1 MAKAKLLR
9 MVIPKFSSEAKE
21 AAWWDAHRAEVE
33 ADIRARL
40 TNLAE
45 RTAADINERANA
57 MNDEKRAWADSETK
71 KIALACGVEL
81 LSGRYV
87 TCIR

>member
-1 MAKAKLLR
+1 

-71 KIALACGVEL
+71 KIAARVRRRT
-81 LSGRYV
+81 S
-87 TCIR
+87 